1 MRLLNLALLV
11 LLFLLLRKLCWCL
24 RWLWCWR
31 HGRPTP
37 EPISFL
43 PRRSGR
49 QFTEHI
55 ERGDE
60 P

>member
-1 MRLLNLALLV
+1 MRLLNLALLA

-24 RWLWCWR
+24 RWLLCWR
-31 HGRPTP
+31 HGKPTP

-49 QFTEHI
+49 QFEEHI
-55 ERGDE
+55 ERE
-60 P
+60 E